1 MLILGG
7 DSRSKDIVLCAK
19 SLGVHTIV
27 ADYYD
32 FQRSPAKL
40 IADEYWNQD
49 VFNTEEVVRLIR
61 EHKVDGVLTGFSDS
75 YLLKYNEICT
85 AAGLPCYA
93 TKNVF
98 ETTLDKA
105 LFKQLCIDNDV
116 PTVPSFDLETFDPN
130 IISDAFKVMVKP
142 VDNSGSRGI
151 KVCSRP
157 EDFQACL
164 DYALS
169 FSQKKKVVIER
180 FMEYDSFSC
189 SYTIQDGELSLSTM
203 NDRGVHKVAGA
214 GAVTVSGIYPS
225 KYLDSYLE
233 KMDRKV
239 QSMYEKLGVT
249 NGVLFIQGF
258 TDGNEYYFFEMGY
271 RLGGTAQYRYTSAV
285 NGINSLHMMM
295 THALT
300 GKMPPEDQK
309 KDDAA
314 FRKPCCTLTLLSKG
328 GRVARN
334 EGVEEA
340 RRIPQVL
347 YIENRYKVGDV
358 VPVTRTTTQ
367 FHVRCYI
374 MADDVQQMKDLIDHL
389 QNSIQAYDENGEPM
403 MITHF
408 DTEKLTFGDNVFR

>member
-1 MLILGG
+1 MDIEGKKLLILGG

-19 SLGVHTIV
+19 SLGVYTIV

-203 NDRGVHKVAGA
+203 NDRGVHKVEGA

-225 KYLDSYLE
+225 KYIDSYLE

-271 RLGGTAQYRYTSAV
+271 RLSGGRHYIFTKNQNDTSSLEYL
-285 NGINSLHMMM
+285 INF
-295 THALT
+295 ALT
-300 GKMPPEDQK
+300 GRMADYRIKDKDNARFKQLCCQVNLLGKEAEIAEIVGFEHVQSMPSVINACLMK
-309 KDDAA
+309 
-314 FRKPCCTLTLLSKG
+314 S
-328 GRVARN
+328 
-334 EGVEEA
+334 
-340 RRIPQVL
+340 
-347 YIENRYKVGDV
+347 VGDHIGADGTTAQQCAGIYMV
-358 VPVTRTTTQ
+358 VENYADFKDKLEEIKRY
-367 FHVRCYI
+367 FHIY
-374 MADDVQQMKDLIDHL
+374 DKDGNDLIMEYL
-389 QNSIQAYDENGEPM
+389 Q
-403 MITHF
+403 
-408 DTEKLTFGDNVFR
+408 

>member
-1 MLILGG
+1 MEIEGKKLLILGG
-7 DSRSKDIVLCAK
+7 DSRSKDIVLCAR

-203 NDRGVHKVAGA
+203 NDRGVHKVEGA

-239 QSMYEKLGVT
+239 QSMYENLGVT

-271 RLGGTAQYRYTSAV
+271 RLSGGRHYIFTKNQNDTSSLEYL
-285 NGINSLHMMM
+285 INF
-295 THALT
+295 ALT
-300 GKMPPEDQK
+300 GKMADYRI
-309 KDDAA
+309 KDKDNAR
-314 FRKPCCTLTLLSKG
+314 FKQLCCQVNALGKEAEIAEIVGFEHVQSMPSVINASLMKG
-328 GRVARN
+328 
-334 EGVEEA
+334 
-340 RRIPQVL
+340 
-347 YIENRYKVGDV
+347 VGDHIGADGTTAQQCAGIYMV
-358 VPVTRTTTQ
+358 VDDYADFKDKLEEIKQ
-367 FHVRCYI
+367 YFHIY
-374 MADDVQQMKDLIDHL
+374 DKDGNDLIMEYL
-389 QNSIQAYDENGEPM
+389 Q
-403 MITHF
+403 
-408 DTEKLTFGDNVFR
+408 